1 MTNLLR
7 RSSNQLIITGVIA
20 IVFGLIASIF
30 PIGTAVTLVLIWGAY
45 ALVDGVLALI
55 TAFRLE
61 GRPARAVLIA
71 VGVIGIVAGLMALLR
86 PVDSAVALA
95 WALGVWLIVRA
106 IFELAS
112 AFADQPRGPRWLIA
126 LTGALWLLAGIL
138 MVAFPGQA
146 AVTIAVWLGMIAI
159 GCGILGILAGLA
171 LRSRAAQVS
180 DASLG

>member
-7 RSSNQLIITGVIA
+7 RSSNQLFITGAIA
-20 IVFGLIASIF
+20 IVFGLIAAIY
-30 PIGTAVTLVLIWGAY
+30 PIGTAVTLVVIWGAY

-55 TAFRLE
+55 TAYRPE

-71 VGVIGIVAGLMALLR
+71 VGAIAILAGLMALFR

-95 WALGVWLIVRA
+95 WVLGIWLIVRA
-106 IFELAS
+106 VFELAS

-138 MVAFPGQA
+138 IVSFPGQA
-146 AVTIAVWLGMIAI
+146 AVTIAVWLGLIAI
-159 GCGILGILAGLA
+159 GCGILGILAGFA
-171 LRSRAAQVS
+171 LRSKAAQVS
-180 DASLG
+180 DATLG